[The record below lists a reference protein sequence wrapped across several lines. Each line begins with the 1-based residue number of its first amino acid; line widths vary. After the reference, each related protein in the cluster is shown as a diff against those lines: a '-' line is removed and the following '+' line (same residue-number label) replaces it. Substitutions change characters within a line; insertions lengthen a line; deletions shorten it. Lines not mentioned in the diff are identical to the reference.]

1 MQDLMKALISFA
13 VLVLAAIL
21 YERFKLGAQDDEDAR
36 NYRLIRKYLLND
48 SSIARSGLP
57 ILWVHIEYE
66 KNARWWP
73 SFGSRST
80 DDLNQPYVYLTIK
93 SLIDRCGGDFN
104 ICLID
109 DDTFGKILPGWTVD
123 FDRISDPVKN
133 KMRNLALTR
142 VLYHYGGLTVPASF
156 LCMKNLGPIYKSLTE
171 GGRMVAG
178 ELIDRNST
186 SAYTNF
192 FPSNRILG
200 CQRGCKAMEELMQT
214 LERIISSDYTD
225 ESVFLGSEDRHILQA
240 IMDGK
245 CTAIDARLLGAEDE
259 RGQAV
264 TLERLIGNTNVPF
277 DRNLIGVYIPACD
290 ILNRVAYQ
298 WFARLSA
305 AQAMLSNTTIGDLF
319 RSAKI

>member
-1 MQDLMKALISFA
+1 MKALISFA

-21 YERFKLGAQDDEDAR
+21 YERFRLGAQDDEDAR

-156 LCMKNLGPIYKSLTE
+156 LCMKNLGHEWLQVSLSIETPPLRTPTSSLPT
-171 GGRMVAG
+171 GYSGVSAVARQW
-178 ELIDRNST
+178 RNS
-186 SAYTNF
+186 
-192 FPSNRILG
+192 
-200 CQRGCKAMEELMQT
+200 CK
-214 LERIISSDYTD
+214 
-225 ESVFLGSEDRHILQA
+225 
-240 IMDGK
+240 
-245 CTAIDARLLGAEDE
+245 
-259 RGQAV
+259 
-264 TLERLIGNTNVPF
+264 
-277 DRNLIGVYIPACD
+277 
-290 ILNRVAYQ
+290 
-298 WFARLSA
+298 RLSA
-305 AQAMLSNTTIGDLF
+305 
-319 RSAKI
+319 